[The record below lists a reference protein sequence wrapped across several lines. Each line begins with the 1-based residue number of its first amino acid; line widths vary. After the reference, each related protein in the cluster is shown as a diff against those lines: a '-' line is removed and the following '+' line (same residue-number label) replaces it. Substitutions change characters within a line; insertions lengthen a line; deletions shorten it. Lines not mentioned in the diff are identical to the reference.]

1 MSDPNK
7 IKTYTCRVCK
17 AKYERKMGN
26 TWRKWCS
33 EECQDVYIK
42 GVLEKE
48 RKKAWRQKKEQ
59 YKKELGLTTKVDTL
73 QKVINKIV
81 MVLDEDQPCMAR
93 PFDNNNRFEAG
104 HVIPRGRYK
113 SLSYHLWNIHKQ
125 GTFSNRSQTD
135 DGLMLEG
142 LEVRYGYE
150 RRKYVEGLP
159 LLYPTLKLTKPDKMA
174 ALKRANDV
182 LNRLKSGE
190 ELSRDDINKLIGIYN
205 NETSIQ
211 DR

>member
-1 MSDPNK
+1 MSRYLHK
-7 IKTYTCRVCK
+7 GIVG
-17 AKYERKMGN
+17 ER
-26 TWRKWCS
+26 
-33 EECQDVYIK
+33 E
-42 GVLEKE
+42 EKE
-48 RKKAWRQKKEQ
+48 VEKKKEQ

-81 MVLDEDQPCMAR
+81 MFLDDDQPCLAR
-93 PFDNNNRFEAG
+93 PFDSNNRFEAG
-104 HVIPRGRYK
+104 HVIPRGRYS

-142 LEVRYGYE
+142 LEIRYGYE

-159 LLYPTLKLTKPDKMA
+159 LLYPTLKLTKPEKMA

-182 LNRLKSGE
+182 LKRLQSGE
-190 ELSRDDINKLIGIYN
+190 ILDRDDINKLIGIYN
-205 NETSIQ
+205 NEA
-211 DR
+211 